1 MVVVAAAVEA
11 AATGTAGKQAMGEDR
26 ACFPHTFLFR
36 VLIFPHVSGG
46 ASLVNGFA
54 VPEIS
59 KGKAPRCERPF
70 GRKPAGVESRPGS
83 PLS

>member
-1 MVVVAAAVEA
+1 MVAAVEA
-11 AATGTAGKQAMGEDR
+11 AAAIGTAGKQAMGEDR

-36 VLIFPHVSGG
+36 VLVFPHVSGG
-46 ASLVNGFA
+46 ASLVNSFA

-59 KGKAPRCERPF
+59 KGEAPRYERRLA
-70 GRKPAGVESRPGS
+70 RKPAGVVSRPGS